1 MKEKELSDFSHD
13 YENFFGAFLRNP
25 TLAPFP
31 FSEGSNDSSSS
42 SGQISSKYQNIK
54 IIANVILILTE
65 DTFKL
70 QLVFVHVQYVLMCNT
85 HFPVFIKGSVPY
97 RSKFLVSLGFLR
109 HFSMDL
115 CSLLLRLINK

>member
-31 FSEGSNDSSSS
+31 FSDGSNDSSSS

-54 IIANVILILTE
+54 IISNVIFILTE
-65 DTFKL
+65 DTFKP
-70 QLVFVHVQYVLMCNT
+70 QLVFAHVQYA
-85 HFPVFIKGSVPY
+85 HFP
-97 RSKFLVSLGFLR
+97 GFYNGERPL
-109 HFSMDL
+109 
-115 CSLLLRLINK
+115 

>member
-31 FSEGSNDSSSS
+31 FSDGSNDSSSS

-54 IIANVILILTE
+54 IIANVILILNE

-70 QLVFVHVQYVLMCNT
+70 QLVFVHVQYVLKCAI
-85 HFPVFIKGSVPY
+85 HIFP
-97 RSKFLVSLGFLR
+97 FL
-109 HFSMDL
+109 
-115 CSLLLRLINK
+115 